1 LAFSTRRF
9 RVTVARP
16 RPASSLESLT
26 AWLFSAPAVLLLAV
40 FLVLPFLMAFV
51 FSLTDQRLI
60 PAPQLPT
67 EFVGLRNYQ
76 RMLEDETLLRGL
88 RNNFVFAAVV
98 VPVQSA
104 LALGL
109 AMLVNQKLR
118 GINVFRTI
126 FFSPVATTMTVVA
139 IVWFILYNPQQ
150 GFINAFLGFVS
161 NGALGPYNWLDDK
174 NLALPSIMLL
184 SIWQGVGFQM
194 LIFLAGLQGIPKELY
209 EAAQIDGASPWQ
221 QFRSV
226 TLPQLRNTTIFVLIS
241 STILALQLF
250 VQVYVMPLRGGPE
263 DSTTTVIVRMVI
275 EGFSNQRVGY
285 ASAISVAFFVIVL
298 LISLAQ
304 RLLLREERQVR
315 T

>member
-1 LAFSTRRF
+1 MTPSIT
-9 RVTVARP
+9 RP
-16 RPASSLESLT
+16 RPSNTERLT
-26 AWLFSAPAVLLLAV
+26 ALVFSGPAVLLLAV

-76 RMLEDETLLRGL
+76 RMLEDATLLRGL
-88 RNNFVFAAVV
+88 QNNFVFAFVV
-98 VPVQSA
+98 VPLQSA

-109 AMLVNQKLR
+109 ALAVNQKLR
-118 GINVFRTI
+118 GINLFRTI

-150 GFINAFLGFVS
+150 GFINTFLKFISG
-161 NGALGPYNWLDDK
+161 GALGPYNWLDDK

-209 EAAQIDGASPWQ
+209 EAAQIDGATTWQ
-221 QFRSV
+221 QFRFV
-226 TLPQLRNTTIFVLIS
+226 TLPQLRNTTIFVLVS

-263 DSTTTVIVRMVI
+263 DSTTTVILRMVV
-275 EGFSNQRVGY
+275 EGFNNQRVGY
-285 ASAISVAFFVIVL
+285 ASAISIAFFVIVL
-298 LISLAQ
+298 MISLLQ

-315 T
+315 A

>member
-1 LAFSTRRF
+1 MTATPRRSNAA
-9 RVTVARP
+9 AR
-16 RPASSLESLT
+16 AESLT
-26 AWLFSAPAVLLLAV
+26 AWLFSAPAVLLLFV
-40 FLVLPFLMAFV
+40 FLVVPFLMAFV

-67 EFVGLRNYQ
+67 AFVGLRNYE
-76 RMLEDETLLRGL
+76 RMLEDTTLLRGL
-88 RNNFVFAAVV
+88 QNNFVFALVV

-104 LALGL
+104 LALAL
-109 AMLVNQKLR
+109 AMLVNKKLR
-118 GINVFRTI
+118 GINIFRTI
-126 FFSPVATTMTVVA
+126 FFTPVATTMTVVA

-150 GFINAFLGFVS
+150 GFINSFLSTISG
-161 NGALGPYNWLDDK
+161 GALGPYRWLDDK
-174 NLALPSIMLL
+174 ALALPSIMLL

-209 EAAQIDGASPWQ
+209 EAAEIDGASSWQ
-221 QFRSV
+221 QFWFV

-250 VQVYVMPLRGGPE
+250 VQVYVMPQRGGPE
-263 DSTTTVIVRMVI
+263 DSTTTVIVRMVV

-298 LISLAQ
+298 LISLVQ

-315 T
+315 A

>member
-1 LAFSTRRF
+1 
-9 RVTVARP
+9 VTVARP

>member
-1 LAFSTRRF
+1 VTATPRRSNAA
-9 RVTVARP
+9 AR
-16 RPASSLESLT
+16 AESLT
-26 AWLFSAPAVLLLAV
+26 AWLFSAPAVLLLFV
-40 FLVLPFLMAFV
+40 FLVVPFLMAFV

-67 EFVGLRNYQ
+67 AFVGLRNYE
-76 RMLEDETLLRGL
+76 RMLEDTTLLRGL
-88 RNNFVFAAVV
+88 QNNFVFALVV

-104 LALGL
+104 LALAL
-109 AMLVNQKLR
+109 AMLVNKKLR
-118 GINVFRTI
+118 GINIFRTI
-126 FFSPVATTMTVVA
+126 FFTPVATTMTVVA

-150 GFINAFLGFVS
+150 GFINSFLSTISG
-161 NGALGPYNWLDDK
+161 GALGPYRWLDDK
-174 NLALPSIMLL
+174 ALALPSIMLL

-209 EAAQIDGASPWQ
+209 EAAEIDGASSWQ
-221 QFRSV
+221 QFWFV

-250 VQVYVMPLRGGPE
+250 VQVYVMPQRGGPE
-263 DSTTTVIVRMVI
+263 DSTTTVIVRMVV

-298 LISLAQ
+298 LISLVQ

-315 T
+315 A